1 MILDTN
7 ALSALLAGDPLI
19 AKALAGVRRVALPVI
34 VLGEY
39 RYGMK
44 RSSKAEAI
52 SLCLDL
58 LESASDILPITQV
71 TARVYADLREALRRK
86 GTPVPEN
93 DIWIA
98 ALTSQSGLPLL
109 TRDRHFG
116 FFPQLDC
123 RSW

>member
-1 MILDTN
+1 MTLDTN

-19 AKALAGVRRVALPVI
+19 AQALAGVRRVALPVI

-39 RYGMK
+39 RYGLK

-52 SLCLDL
+52 SRCLDL
-58 LESASDILPITQV
+58 LESVSDILPVTQE
-71 TARVYADLREALRRK
+71 TSRVYADFREELRRN

-98 ALTSQSGLPLL
+98 ALAFENGLPLL

-116 FFPQLDC
+116 FFPQLTC
-123 RSW
+123 RCW